1 MGSRIPAVWSCR
13 GAGESMADRQPL
25 LRASDILRF
34 LGAKGCIVNCSVCGS
49 SNLNAL
55 DEGLVGARAA
65 FPVLKREGDQV
76 ASDGLFE
83 VVLIAC
89 ADCGSV
95 RVHER
100 RLIEA
105 WVNANPEPPPTILG

>member
-1 MGSRIPAVWSCR
+1 MTY
-13 GAGESMADRQPL
+13 RQSL
-25 LRASDILRF
+25 LKASDVRRF
-34 LGAKGCIVNCSVCGS
+34 LSAKGAFANCAVCGS

-55 DEGLVGARAA
+55 DEELIGARAA

-76 ASDGLFE
+76 SSDGLFE
-83 VVLIAC
+83 VVLVAC
-89 ADCGSV
+89 SNCGGV

-105 WVNANPEPPPTILG
+105 WLEANPERTTSILG

>member
-1 MGSRIPAVWSCR
+1 MTY
-13 GAGESMADRQPL
+13 RQSL
-25 LRASDILRF
+25 LKASDVQRF
-34 LGAKGCIVNCSVCGS
+34 LSAKGSVANCAICGS

-55 DEGLVGARAA
+55 DEELIGARAA
-65 FPVLKREGDQV
+65 LPVLKREGDQV
-76 ASDGLFE
+76 SSDGLFE

-89 ADCGSV
+89 TNCGSV

-105 WVNANPEPPPTILG
+105 WLDANPERPTTMLD